1 MPEDD
6 PDRGPSAV
14 RSGIRRADAVT
25 EFETEERCA
34 ILEVANDADDGAVSI
49 ARARVRP
56 GVTTAWHH
64 LIDTHERYLIVSGRG
79 RAEIGE
85 RPPADVAAGDVVRIP
100 AGVAQR
106 IENIGDTDLVFYAIC
121 SPRFT
126 PACYVAL
133 E

>member
-1 MPEDD
+1 MPDD
-6 PDRGPSAV
+6 DTHRGPSFM
-14 RSGIRRADAVT
+14 RSGIRRADAVR
-25 EFETEERCA
+25 EFDTEERCA

-64 LIDTHERYLIVSGRG
+64 LVDTDERYLVLSGHG
-79 RAEIGE
+79 RAEIGG
-85 RPPADVAAGDVVRIP
+85 RAPAEVAAGDVVRIP

-106 IENIGDTDLVFYAIC
+106 IENIGETDLVFYAIC